1 VYVWLV
7 FDGRGGFVA
16 KGTAP
21 RSLGDRSMSTAMGS
35 RLIPGYDPLLGRHVR
50 EYGILGY
57 GAVAPNS
64 PPVMWVRL
72 GDASGQQPGRPLEV
86 LPDSMVDKRVLY
98 RPPLRYPALLRHA
111 GIEGRVIV
119 QALIDTTGRAE
130 PGSVRIIQSS
140 HPGFEESA
148 KSYMRQ
154 ALFRPARLRG
164 RPVRVVM
171 DLPLEFRLNK

>member
-1 VYVWLV
+1 
-7 FDGRGGFVA
+7 
-16 KGTAP
+16 
-21 RSLGDRSMSTAMGS
+21 
-35 RLIPGYDPLLGRHVR
+35 
-50 EYGILGY
+50 
-57 GAVAPNS
+57 
-64 PPVMWVRL
+64 
-72 GDASGQQPGRPLEV
+72 
-86 LPDSMVDKRVLY
+86 
-98 RPPLRYPALLRHA
+98 
-111 GIEGRVIV
+111 VIV